1 MEGQEQK
8 GSAMDTVAMAFN
20 MGVSARRQSGD
31 KSVVHVAN
39 ELGQFI
45 YSNLSQSFGGKY
57 PEEFLLANTE
67 HLLQIALLGYII
79 PEVCAYDEGFKTRLF
94 NLIEA
99 KINQSQAKS
108 DEPQGGNII
117 TP

>member
-1 MEGQEQK
+1 MEGQEEK
-8 GSAMDTVAMAFN
+8 GSAMDSVAMAFN

-31 KSVVHVAN
+31 KSVVQVAN

-45 YSNLSQSFGGKY
+45 YSNLSRAFGTQY

-79 PEVCAYDEGFKTRLF
+79 PEVCAYDEGFKDRLF
-94 NLIEA
+94 SLIEA
-99 KINQSQAKS
+99 KINQSQS
-108 DEPQGGNII
+108 SSNEPQGGNLI

>member
-8 GSAMDTVAMAFN
+8 GSAMESVFMAFN
-20 MGVSARRQSGD
+20 LGVSARQKGQG
-31 KSVVHVAN
+31 KSVVQIAN

-45 YSNLSQSFGGKY
+45 YSNLSRSYGAQF
-57 PEEFLLANTE
+57 PEEYLIANTE

-79 PEVCAYDEGFKTRLF
+79 PEVCAYDEEFKNRLF
-94 NLIEA
+94 SLIEA
-99 KINQSQAKS
+99 KINQSQMQQ
-108 DEPQGGNII
+108 ERPQGGTII

>member
-8 GSAMDTVAMAFN
+8 GSAMDSVAMAFN

-45 YSNLSQSFGGKY
+45 
-57 PEEFLLANTE
+57 
-67 HLLQIALLGYII
+67 
-79 PEVCAYDEGFKTRLF
+79 
-94 NLIEA
+94 
-99 KINQSQAKS
+99 
-108 DEPQGGNII
+108 
-117 TP
+117 